1 MNQLRTSARELVAK
15 LGGAGSGSAGDIRR
29 ATLEVTVDGR
39 VELVTVT
46 VQPDGALLVAATD
59 GTSDGAHVR
68 AALRLLAGLAPD
80 NDEPRE
86 PRESLLPPAAVETTR
101 HPLGDAL
108 DELLLAIARHG
119 VDSATHAASV
129 NEAIERLIEVAGKA
143 PPFGL
148 ARFVGRLRLALQR
161 RDAALIARML
171 DGAARVAG
179 MMRES
184 SADPESRRV
193 RAVWLGRPND
203 PDTPR
208 DVVYDRSFVEVGR
221 EWIAGLSRASLQRRY
236 LVCTTTGEV
245 FREERLRSESGSV
258 GSCPRLVTAGLAEIE
273 LGGAPRLLRLLQY
286 AVTPRIGADVWAR
299 VGELAVPSV
308 DELRPRFR
316 AAIKASPALAE
327 PFVVVAAREMDTASR
342 VVDDGAGG
350 KLPLRGGPAGIDARV
365 VAAVESGTL
374 RWVAGR
380 VDDVEGVLVME
391 PFAVAVEV
399 EGKLVFERLR

>member
-15 LGGAGSGSAGDIRR
+15 LGGPVGGEIRR

-59 GTSDGAHVR
+59 GSSEGPHVR
-68 AALRLLAGLAPD
+68 AALRLLAGLAPELS
-80 NDEPRE
+80 DEPRE
-86 PRESLLPPAAVETTR
+86 PRESLLPPSPVESSR

-108 DELLLAIARHG
+108 DELLLAVARHG
-119 VDSATHAASV
+119 VDSATNAASV
-129 NEAIERLIEVAGKA
+129 DEAIDRLVEVAGKA

-161 RDAALIARML
+161 RDAALIARLL

-179 MMRES
+179 MMREGS
-184 SADPESRRV
+184 TDAESRRV
-193 RAVWLGRPND
+193 RALWLGRPND
-203 PDTPR
+203 PETPR

-245 FREERLRSESGSV
+245 FREERLRTESGSV

-273 LGGAPRLLRLLQY
+273 LGGAPRLIRFLQY
-286 AVTPRIGADVWAR
+286 AVTPRIGADAWAR
-299 VGELAVPSV
+299 IGELVVPSV

-327 PFVVVAAREMDTASR
+327 PFVVVAARGLDVASR

-365 VAAVESGTL
+365 VAALETGTL

-380 VDDVEGVLVME
+380 VDDAEGVLVME
-391 PFAVAVEV
+391 PFAVAIEV
-399 EGKLVFERLR
+399 EGKTVFERLR